1 MSVGNLDAMTS
12 GTEKTTDNDIYA
24 GYAPDEDK
32 QLASYG
38 VLMSVFLTLAS
49 TFAAWFRRS
58 GRELPERIDDR
69 DLVLLTLASHK
80 ASRLIAKDKVTSAIR
95 APFAR
100 YQGPAGPGEVSEKP
114 RGHGLRR
121 VIGELLVCPYCL
133 GMWTSAF
140 LTAGLLVAPRFTRWV
155 ASVLTIFFGAD
166 LLQIAYK
173 KAEDTL

>member
-1 MSVGNLDAMTS
+1 MSVH
-12 GTEKTTDNDIYA
+12 TETAEEKDVFA
-24 GYAPDEDK
+24 GYAPEEDK
-32 QLASYG
+32 PLASYG
-38 VLMSVFLTLAS
+38 VLMSVFLTLAT

-100 YQGPAGPGEVSEKP
+100 YQGSAGPGEVSEQP
-114 RGHGLRR
+114 RGRGLRR

-155 ASVLTIFFGAD
+155 ASALTIFFGAD
-166 LLQIAYK
+166 VLQIAYK